1 MRLKLNCPP
10 SVRHSC
16 RWFKFCFTVILTTI
30 SASVL
35 AAGNINVDSSNGL
48 AIHGY
53 DPVAYFVSGEPREG
67 IAAYS
72 YEFEGTKWAFVNE
85 ENKQAFI
92 ANPDAYIP
100 QYGGHC
106 AYAASKNSIANTD
119 PYAWT
124 IHDGKLYLNY
134 SKGVRTLWSLSR
146 DSNIDKAN
154 GYWPELARTIK

>member
-1 MRLKLNCPP
+1 MRLKLSSPP
-10 SVRHSC
+10 SVRHSY
-16 RWFKFCFTVILTTI
+16 RWFKLCFTLLLTTI
-30 SASVL
+30 STPVL
-35 AAGNINVDSSNGL
+35 AAGDINVVSSNGL

-53 DPVAYFVSGEPREG
+53 DPVAYFVSGEPQEG

-92 ANPDAYIP
+92 ANPDAYNP

-134 SKGVRTLWSLSR
+134 SKGVRTLWNLSR
-146 DSNIDKAN
+146 DSNIVKVD